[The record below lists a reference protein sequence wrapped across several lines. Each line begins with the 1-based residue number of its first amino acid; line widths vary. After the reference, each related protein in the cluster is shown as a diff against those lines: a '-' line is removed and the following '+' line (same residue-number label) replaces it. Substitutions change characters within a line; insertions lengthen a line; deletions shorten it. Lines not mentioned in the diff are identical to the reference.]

1 MLLKNVKQISLL
13 VPIPVPY
20 LLYDVNNK
28 NIILMLFVKNHYYTV
43 PAQPYKSEF
52 ERKKK
57 SRKALRSAHLKKPVI
72 LQQQQIKNTGI
83 LSIRF

>member
-1 MLLKNVKQISLL
+1 
-13 VPIPVPY
+13 
-20 LLYDVNNK
+20 
-28 NIILMLFVKNHYYTV
+28 MLFVKNHYYTV
-43 PAQPYKSEF
+43 PAQLYKSEF